1 MRYSHALTPAG
12 SAELSATTITRTT
25 SARTTGAKT
34 KSAETKS
41 AEPKTKATSDE
52 TLLGLIVAQDKDAMR
67 LLFARHNV
75 RVYRFALR
83 IVGNEATAEEVVTEV
98 FLDVWRNAGRFE
110 GRSQVATW
118 ILGIARFKALSSRR
132 RRALDELDEEMVE
145 AIEDTADTPEAAF
158 QKSERSAILQDC
170 LRQLSPAHREVVDLI
185 YYHEQSIDE
194 VARITGVPENTVKT
208 RAFHA
213 RKKIAELM
221 AARGLDRVHL

>member
-1 MRYSHALTPAG
+1 MLAK
-12 SAELSATTITRTT
+12 LSAKT
-25 SARTTGAKT
+25 AKT
-34 KSAETKS
+34 A
-41 AEPKTKATSDE
+41 AAKTTSDE
-52 TLLGLIVAQDKDAMR
+52 TLLGLIAAQDKDAMR

-75 RVYRFALR
+75 RIYRFVLR
-83 IVGNEATAEEVVTEV
+83 IVGNEATAEELVTEV
-98 FLDVWRNAGRFE
+98 FLDVWRNAARFE

-118 ILGIARFKALSSRR
+118 ILGIARFKALSALRR
-132 RRALDELDEEMVE
+132 RTLDELDEGVVE

-158 QKSERSAILQDC
+158 QKTERNAILQDC

-208 RAFHA
+208 RVFHA

-221 AARGLDRVHL
+221 AARGLDRAYL